1 MRSSGPGA
9 ATLAVVVMTGC
20 SLIQGADASSGSG
33 PVAGPGAGDLFVHGE
48 VRRDGD
54 PVAGAEVSL
63 LIEDLGVAGET
74 TTYDVPAVT
83 TTEDGGYSFDID
95 PDELP
100 GRFLAGDDYVS
111 FDVSVTDEAD
121 AAAWSSSVWLV
132 EDDGAWRA
140 RGADVS
146 DAVPA
151 VSFDLGRGTVEVTGP
166 TGERTTYGE

>member
-9 ATLAVVVMTGC
+9 ATLAVVVLTGC
-20 SLIQGADASSGSG
+20 SLIQGADASAGSHSVSG
-33 PVAGPGAGDLFVHGE
+33 PEAGDLFVRGE

-63 LIEDLGVAGET
+63 LIEDLGVAGEA

-83 TTEDGGYSFDID
+83 TAGDGGYAFEID

-100 GRFLAGDDYVS
+100 GRFLAGDDYVR
-111 FDVSVTDEAD
+111 FDVSVADGAD
-121 AAAWSSSVWLV
+121 ASAWSSSVWLV
-132 EDDGAWRA
+132 EDGGGWRA
-140 RGADVS
+140 RDAGVD

-151 VSFDLGRGTVEVTGP
+151 VSFDLGHGTVEVTDSS
-166 TGERTTYGE
+166 GESTTYGE